1 MSASM
6 QPEYN
11 RSIHKQIAPKY
22 NPDGV
27 DETADLSQLMP
38 RVSGTRMEGNYYSSR
53 PASVF
58 NNEER
63 RQEAAVRSVPAGDFD
78 TDVNSAY
85 ALGKTSLQE
94 KKEADAP

>member
-1 MSASM
+1 M

-11 RSIHKQIAPKY
+11 RNIHKQIAPKY

-27 DETADLSQLMP
+27 DESPDPAQLLP
-38 RVSGTRMEGNYYSSR
+38 RTTGTRMEGNYYSSR
-53 PASVF
+53 PAAVF
-58 NNEER
+58 ADEEA
-63 RQEAAVRSVPAGDFD
+63 RQKAAVRSVPAGDFD